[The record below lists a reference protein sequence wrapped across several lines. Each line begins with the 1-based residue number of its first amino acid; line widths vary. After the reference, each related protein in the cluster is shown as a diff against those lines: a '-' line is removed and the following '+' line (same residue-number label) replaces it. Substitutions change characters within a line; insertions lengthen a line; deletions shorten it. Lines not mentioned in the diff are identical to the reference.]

1 MALTDTVSRNL
12 KSQRLKRKLSQDALA
27 TRTGLSVS
35 MISMLER
42 GQRGATLE
50 TLEKMAKALGVRP
63 LSLLEDG
70 GRK

>member
-1 MALTDTVSRNL
+1 MALTDVVSRNL
-12 KSQRLKRKLSQDALA
+12 RTQRLRKKLSQDALA
-27 TRTGLSVS
+27 TRAGLSVS

-63 LSLLEDG
+63 LSLLEG
-70 GRK
+70 